1 MARTKKPMEPAS
13 GAAAAKPKRR
23 GGQRKKQDRA
33 KAEIER
39 QERIAEALEYRRQ
52 GFTYR
57 QIADTMGV
65 STTTA
70 FAWVQQGLEAIT
82 LESALAVKKLVLDRY
97 DDILQRLMPML
108 EDGAD
113 RDVVDQIVKIQDKI
127 LALHGLTGN
136 VSLSFDGGDDGEGD
150 EAIVIARIKAS
161 VPVLRPDTPVPPNP
175 IL

>member
-1 MARTKKPMEPAS
+1 MARKRTATGPAP
-13 GAAAAKPKRR
+13 GAAAEKPKRR
-23 GGQRKKQDRA
+23 GGKPKKQDAA
-33 KAEIER
+33 KAEVER
-39 QERIAEALEYRRQ
+39 QERIAEALDYRRQ

-57 QIADTMGV
+57 QIADSMGV

-70 FAWVQQGLEAIT
+70 YAWVQEGLEAIT
-82 LESALAVKKLVLDRY
+82 LEPALAVKRLALDRY

-136 VSLSFDGGDDGEGD
+136 VSLSLGADADDEGD
-150 EAIVIARIKAS
+150 EAIVIARIKAT
-161 VPVLRPDTPVPPNP
+161 VPVLRPDGPAPGNP

>member
-1 MARTKKPMEPAS
+1 MARTRSKTEPAP
-13 GAAAAKPKRR
+13 GAAAEKPRRR
-23 GGQRKKQDRA
+23 GGQRKKQDRG

-39 QERIAEALEYRRQ
+39 QERIGEALEYRRQ

-70 FAWVQQGLEAIT
+70 YEYVQAGLEAIT
-82 LESALAVKKLVLDRY
+82 LEPALAVRKLILDRL
-97 DDILQRLMPML
+97 DDVLQRLMPLL

-113 RDVVDQIVKIQDKI
+113 PSVVDQILKINDKI
-127 LALHGLTGN
+127 AHYHGLTGGLFG
-136 VSLSFDGGDDGEGD
+136 VGDADGEGD
-150 EAIVIARIKAS
+150 HEAVLIARIKAT
-161 VPVLRPDTPVPPNP
+161 VPVLRPDGPAPTNP